1 MARERASDG
10 TADGDQPD
18 AESRAQEVEVVLRL
32 SNRSMGVRKER
43 DQIVA
48 LEDQLAEVLE
58 RTGAGECEGDEFGE
72 GECTIYFTGPD
83 AERLF
88 LTLQPHLQKSPLC
101 RGAHAIKRYGCT
113 DEAPQERVRL

>member
-1 MARERASDG
+1 MAR
-10 TADGDQPD
+10 
-18 AESRAQEVEVVLRL
+18 SRADEDSVNGEMPEPVGGHEVEVVVRL
-32 SNRSMGVRKER
+32 SNRSLGERKER

-72 GECTIYFTGPD
+72 GECIIYFTGPD

-113 DEAPQERVRL
+113 DESPQERVRL